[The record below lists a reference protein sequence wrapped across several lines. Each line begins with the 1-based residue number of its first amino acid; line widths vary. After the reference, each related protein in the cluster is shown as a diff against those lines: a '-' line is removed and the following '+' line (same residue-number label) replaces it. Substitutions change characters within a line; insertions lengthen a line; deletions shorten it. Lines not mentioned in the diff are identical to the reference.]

1 MFGPPA
7 CLDPIERLQPTGH
20 SICGALGKVKLVTR
34 REEVELPP
42 AIEHTLVIINGHIRF
57 TYHFEPITTH
67 DNRGILIDTNPEEF
81 RLGLDNVDKV
91 ELTVSVKQVLVY
103 SRVAQETKPFLVI
116 THHNRVGACVPTRQ
130 I

>member
-1 MFGPPA
+1 MFGPPT

-20 SICGALGKVKLVTR
+20 SICGALGKVKLVTW
-34 REEVELPP
+34 REEVELPT

-57 TYHFEPITTH
+57 THHFEPITTH
-67 DNRGILIDTNPEEF
+67 DNRGILIDTDPEEF
-81 RLGLDNVDKV
+81 RLGLDDVDEV

-103 SRVAQETKPFLVI
+103 GRIAQETKTLLVI
-116 THHNRVGACVPTRQ
+116 THHDRVGACVPTRQ